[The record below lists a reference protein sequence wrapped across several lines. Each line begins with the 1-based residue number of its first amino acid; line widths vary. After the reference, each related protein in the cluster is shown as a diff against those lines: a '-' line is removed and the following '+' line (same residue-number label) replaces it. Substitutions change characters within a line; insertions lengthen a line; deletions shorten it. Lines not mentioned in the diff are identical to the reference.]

1 MSELHVRNIANDI
14 QRIQGI
20 HLSGEC
26 WDKIRQGVQGAIQVD
41 RETLLFE
48 KETFEK
54 AYKNQINTS
63 FLLNELKLWVRENK
77 NASRNDILQVILQQ
91 EMKGVKAELRDIK
104 VK

>member
-14 QRIQGI
+14 QRIESI
-20 HLSGEC
+20 HLSGQSWE
-26 WDKIRQGVQGAIQVD
+26 KIREGVNGAIQVD

-54 AYKNQINTS
+54 AYKGQINAW
-63 FLLNELKLWVRENK
+63 FMLNEFRLWIRENPK
-77 NASRNDILQVILQQ
+77 ATRKDILQIILQQ

>member
-1 MSELHVRNIANDI
+1 MSELHVRNIANDLQTI
-14 QRIQGI
+14 EGI
-20 HLSGEC
+20 HLSGMS
-26 WDKIRQGVQGAIQVD
+26 WDKIRQGVQGAIEVD

-63 FLLNELKLWVRENK
+63 FLLNELKLWIRENK

-91 EMKGVKAELRDIK
+91 EMKGVKADLRNIK